1 LSGILRKI
9 ALVVGFLILF
19 HFSKIL
25 SMCLLLVLLAKKLV
39 NLRSGKKLSFRNGGR
54 LVITV
59 SNTGG
64 DTARRRLSVV
74 TMIRGNHQY
83 ILFSRN
89 RWGKPLLVK
98 TRGLGSTLRL
108 LEKVSNLADREGTSI
123 YAFIEFPEATSASS
137 RVMLI
142 PTCRALTFDKARK
155 KLDAVTSALASYLVL
170 EGLAIEAK
178 PTICEEGVLVA
189 SSSIL

>member
-1 LSGILRKI
+1 MLRKI

-25 SMCLLLVLLAKKLV
+25 SMGLLAVLLARKLV
-39 NLRSGKKLSFRNGGR
+39 NLRSGKKLGFHSSGR
-54 LVITV
+54 LVITI
-59 SNTGG
+59 SNTGE
-64 DTARRRLSVV
+64 DTVRKRLSIV
-74 TMIRGNHQY
+74 TMIQGDHQY
-83 ILFSRN
+83 ILFPRN

-98 TRGLGSTLRL
+98 IRDLGGMLRL

-123 YAFIEFPEATSASS
+123 YAFIEFPEVTSAHS
-137 RVMLI
+137 RVVLI

-155 KLDAVTSALASYLVL
+155 KLDAITSALASYLVL

-178 PTICEEGVLVA
+178 PAICEEGVLVA